1 MDFTSDPSGQSSH
14 DAVPSPVPRYKL
26 TIAYDGTD
34 FCGWQKQ
41 EPYADAQHANPATL
55 EDRVQRGTA
64 GELKLQVQ
72 SYIQR
77 EGEDRPRAQLRTV
90 QHVVERAVREIV
102 REPIVLMGASRT
114 DAGVHA
120 KGQVGAF
127 TCSGDDEAQGR
138 TGGWPLSRGT
148 DRLLQA
154 VNGRLPPDVLITAI
168 EPATP
173 TFDPISD
180 CTAKAYSYTIHA
192 SRARPLWDRR
202 YVSHVWEQLDAA
214 KMHEAA
220 KRLIGEHDFA
230 AFATAG
236 HGRLTTV
243 RTIFDCSVTRE
254 NDRIRID
261 VSGSGFLYNMVRI
274 IAGTLT
280 EAGRGRFTP
289 DDITR
294 IIESKD
300 RRNAGATMPPEGLC
314 LEWIRY

>member
-1 MDFTSDPSGQSSH
+1 
-14 DAVPSPVPRYKL
+14 VPRYKL

-41 EPYADAQHANPATL
+41 EPYADASHANPATL
-55 EDRVQRGTA
+55 EDRIQPGTA

-72 SYIQR
+72 GHVQR

-90 QHVVERAVREIV
+90 QHAVERAVREIV
-102 REPIVLMGASRT
+102 REPVVLLGASRT

-120 KGQVGAF
+120 RGQVAAF
-127 TCSGDDEAQGR
+127 TCSGEEAEGR

-154 VNGRLPPDVLITAI
+154 VNGRLPADVLVTSI
-168 EPATP
+168 EPAAED
-173 TFDPISD
+173 FNPIGGATS
-180 CTAKAYSYTIHA
+180 KAYSYTIHA
-192 SRARPLWDRR
+192 SRVRPLWDRR
-202 YVSHVWEQLDAA
+202 YVAHLWEPLDAA
-214 KMHEAA
+214 KMDEAA
-220 KRLIGEHDFA
+220 RRIVGEHDFA

-243 RTIFDCSVTRE
+243 RTVFTCGVTRE
-254 NDRIRID
+254 GDRIRID

-274 IAGTLT
+274 IAGTLV

-289 DDITR
+289 DDVTR

-300 RRNAGATMPPEGLC
+300 RRQAGVTMPPEGLC
-314 LEWIRY
+314 LEWIRYDGRPVC